1 MMLKLQPNL
10 RSYLFW
16 FWFLLYRYRRNV
28 DQSDPEIQR
37 QMAQYVEDLAA
48 LPEIGA
54 PPAFFWVRDFPL
66 LAKSAEAEALGL
78 DVLDVE
84 NLSFNEQI
92 DLALSIPQVRQI
104 YGLDIVRDEFGNITA
119 SRTALVLR
127 NIDFEEVT
135 NQIRMLQKQRDIT
148 MAQPANQ
155 GVADLSFFSMDD
167 MYFFWELYD
176 ITVEQLIYSTITS
189 VALVSFVAFMLI
201 PHWSAL
207 LFVLPLMIMLYFYLL
222 GT

>member
-1 MMLKLQPNL
+1 
-10 RSYLFW
+10 
-16 FWFLLYRYRRNV
+16 V

-37 QMAQYVEDLAA
+37 QMSQYVEELAA
-48 LPEIGA
+48 LPEIGQ

-78 DVLDVE
+78 DIE

-92 DLALSIPQVRQI
+92 DIALSIPQVRQI
-104 YGLDIVRDEFGNITA
+104 YGLDIVRDAYGNITA

-148 MAQPANQ
+148 MAQSANQ
-155 GVADLSFFSMDD
+155 GVADMSFFTIDD

-189 VALVSFVAFMLI
+189 VALVSFITFVLI
-201 PHWSAL
+201 PQWSAVF
-207 LFVLPLMIMLYFYLL
+207 FVLPLMIMLYFYLL